1 MVVRQLE
8 REAAMTILTQEQIS
22 EGFVL
27 ATQSF
32 HDVKARWEKRA
43 RMGLDNDG
51 LKWKES
57 A

>member
-1 MVVRQLE
+1 
-8 REAAMTILTQEQIS
+8 MTILTQEQIS